1 MRAWKT
7 TPQIPHRRKNRPMRS
22 SRMCIGRLRLAAM
35 VLTSLMFFAFS
46 TRAATHL
53 PSLVVTTHS

>member
-1 MRAWKT
+1 
-7 TPQIPHRRKNRPMRS
+7 
-22 SRMCIGRLRLAAM
+22 MCIGRLRLAAM